1 MMYKYTNKKIF
12 FNKYIFIIVSFVI
25 PSFVFANVSIIEIMY
40 DPKDTDASAGG
51 EWIEIYNNGSAP
63 LDLTTWLFFEANTN
77 HGITADGISLVPPGG
92 YAVISRDLTAFKNFF
107 TEFSGLLFK
116 ASFSLND
123 GEKLAVKSDKEA
135 IPSDEVTYTTE
146 WGAKNDGNSLQ
157 KINGIWAAA
166 APTPGTYS
174 ASGSPETGGSGS
186 GSEESSSGATA
197 EQSSGSSAV
206 IQTIWA
212 DAGSD
217 KTAIVGAGT
226 IFEGK
231 ALGIDK
237 KPLDGA
243 RYLWNFGN
251 GFTGEGKKVM
261 HTYKHPGDYIVYL
274 DVSSGSVSAG
284 DKILV
289 KATPADVSISA
300 LGYGEK
306 SFVAVS
312 NSEPTELDVS
322 FWQIKSNSGVFVI
335 PKNTIIIPNNKIIF
349 SKDAL
354 GFEINEG
361 DEVALIYPNGSLAYK
376 FTNSAPSVLVANQVA
391 YSVNGEKPAV
401 VSSSYNNNESE
412 DNQISAD
419 EEKSNSELT
428 ASVADSLPDNGNSSG
443 MSKWL
448 LGAFAV
454 MAVSVI
460 GVLAIRNYGRRNDDS
475 QEIKILE

>member
-1 MMYKYTNKKIF
+1 MGIQGFSRFIFTAQYRGKSRYQNGDKI
-12 FNKYIFIIVSFVI
+12 
-25 PSFVFANVSIIEIMY
+25 SI
-40 DPKDTDASAGG
+40 DSAS
-51 EWIEIYNNGSAP
+51 
-63 LDLTTWLFFEANTN
+63 
-77 HGITADGISLVPPGG
+77 
-92 YAVISRDLTAFKNFF
+92 YAIQ
-107 TEFSGLLFK
+107 
-116 ASFSLND
+116 
-123 GEKLAVKSDKEA
+123 
-135 IPSDEVTYTTE
+135 

-186 GSEESSSGATA
+186 DSEESSSGATA

-274 DVSSGSVSAG
+274 DVSNGSVSAG

-289 KATPADVSISA
+289 KAAPADVSISA

-306 SFVAVS
+306 SFIAVS
-312 NSEPTELDVS
+312 NGEPTELDVS

-335 PKNTIIIPNNKIIF
+335 PKTRL
-349 SKDAL
+349 S
-354 GFEINEG
+354 FE
-361 DEVALIYPNGSLAYK
+361 
-376 FTNSAPSVLVANQVA
+376 
-391 YSVNGEKPAV
+391 
-401 VSSSYNNNESE
+401 
-412 DNQISAD
+412 
-419 EEKSNSELT
+419 
-428 ASVADSLPDNGNSSG
+428 
-443 MSKWL
+443 
-448 LGAFAV
+448 
-454 MAVSVI
+454 
-460 GVLAIRNYGRRNDDS
+460 
-475 QEIKILE
+475 

>member
-12 FNKYIFIIVSFVI
+12 FNKYIFIIASFVI
-25 PSFVFANVSIIEIMY
+25 PSFAFANVSITEIMY
-40 DPKDTDASAGG
+40 DLDGADID
-51 EWIEIYNNGSAP
+51 WVEIYNPDATEI
-63 LDLTTWLFFEANTN
+63 DLTTLKLLISNSTSN
-77 HGITADGISLVPPGG
+77 HGISSYSGSATLPSGG
-92 YAVISRDLTAFKNFF
+92 YGVIVSNSVIDNFISKWGNSGNIF
-107 TEFSGLLFK
+107 T
-116 ASFSLND
+116 ASFTLPNTEGKVD
-123 GEKLAVKSDKEA
+123 INNGDKTSPIDSA
-135 IPSDEVTYTTE
+135 SYGDSI
-146 WGAKNDGNSLQ
+146 GAKGDGNSLQ

-174 ASGSPETGGSGS
+174 ASGSPETGSS
-186 GSEESSSGATA
+186 GSEESSSGATV

-206 IQTIWA
+206 IQTIWS
-212 DAGSD
+212 DAGPD

-226 IFEGK
+226 IFEGR

-237 KPLDGA
+237 KPIDGA
-243 RYLWNFGN
+243 RYFWNFGD
-251 GFTGEGKKVM
+251 GFTGEGKKM
-261 HTYKHPGDYIVYL
+261 IHTYKHPGDYIVYL
-274 DVSSGSVSAG
+274 DVSNGSVSAG

-289 KATPADVSISA
+289 KAAPADVSISA

-312 NSEPTELDVS
+312 NGEPTELDVS

-335 PKNTIIIPNNKIIF
+335 PKNTVIIPNNKIIF